1 MTNKEIFDVFCKR
14 YPQIKVADYRPFE
27 PNQVSGKQ
35 VITIWT
41 DKGDV
46 ILFLPNGDEPNAE

>member
-1 MTNKEIFDVFCKR
+1 MTNKEIFDIFCKR
-14 YPQIKVADYRPFE
+14 YPQIKVEDYRPFE